1 MASRG
6 YSLAAVCGLLIVV
19 VSLIE
24 KHEIYGVQASV
35 VVVRRPSYPMACGI
49 FLDQRLNQCPLHWQV
64 DS

>member
-1 MASRG
+1 MASKG